1 MKISRRSLHQD
12 STLAPLAG
20 LNPLL
25 QRIYAYRGITDSQQL
40 ERGLSAIL
48 SPSGLK
54 GMDEAVALLYSK
66 LQHQQKI
73 IVVGDFDAD
82 GASSTALT
90 VLGLRALGAQ
100 NVSYLVPDRFKFGYG
115 LSPAIVAEAAKR
127 SPSLIITVDNGIS
140 SIEGIEAAL
149 QSGIQVLITDHHLAG
164 EHLPAATAIV
174 NPNQPGCSFASK
186 NLAGVGVVFYL
197 LIALRAHLRAVDWF
211 VQQAITEPN
220 LADYLD
226 LVALGTIAD
235 VVPLDQN
242 NRMLV
247 HQGIQRIRAE
257 RCRPGIRALLAIGKR
272 DPEHIVASDL
282 GFVVGPR
289 LNAAGRLDDMS
300 LGIECLL
307 TDDVQRA
314 VKLAQELDTLNQE
327 RRLIEGEMKE
337 TALDVVKQI
346 SQQLEGHVPWGLA
359 LYDPSWHQGVV
370 GIVAARVKEK
380 YHRPVIAFAPAT
392 ANDHLEHSDQDFEL
406 KGSARS
412 ITGLHIR
419 DVLEAMATQYPDL
432 ILKFGG
438 HAMAAGLSIQAKNFD
453 RFARLF
459 DQQVCKQ
466 LGTVAPQGEL
476 FSDGELDPH
485 EISLDNAELL
495 RLHGPWGQGFPE
507 PQFDGQFEVLQQ
519 RLLADKHLKL
529 VLLHPVTRSQ
539 IDAIAFNVDRQQW
552 PTQEKYV
559 HAVYR
564 LDVNDYRGQ
573 RTVQLVIEAL
583 QALATL

>member
-1 MKISRRSLHQD
+1 MKIRRRSLQQD
-12 STLAPLAG
+12 LTLAPLAG
-20 LNPLL
+20 LQPLL
-25 QRIYAYRGITDSQQL
+25 QRIYSHRGITDSQQL

-54 GMDEAVALLYSK
+54 GMDEAVSLLYSK
-66 LQHQQKI
+66 LQGQQKI

-82 GASSTALT
+82 GASSTALA

-115 LSPAIVAEAAKR
+115 LTPAIVAEAAKR
-127 SPSLIITVDNGIS
+127 SPNLIITVDNGIS
-140 SIEGIEAAL
+140 SIEGVEAAL
-149 QSGIQVLITDHHLAG
+149 QLGIQVLITDHHLAG

-197 LIALRAHLRAVDWF
+197 LIALRSYLRTHNWF
-211 VQQAITEPN
+211 AQQAITEPN

-242 NRMLV
+242 NRILV
-247 HQGIQRIRAE
+247 HQGLQRIRAK
-257 RCRPGIRALLAIGKR
+257 RCRCGIRALLAIGKR
-272 DPEHIVASDL
+272 DPEHVVASDL

-307 TDDVQRA
+307 MDDEQRA
-314 VKLAQELDTLNQE
+314 VMLAQELDTLNQE

-337 TALDVVKQI
+337 TALNAVERI
-346 SQQLEGHVPWGLA
+346 SQQLEGHVPWGIA
-359 LYDPSWHQGVV
+359 LYDSSWHQGVV

-392 ANDHLEHSDQDFEL
+392 VSDLLEQSDQDFEL

-419 DVLEAMATQYPDL
+419 DVLECLATQYPDL

-438 HAMAAGLSIQAKNFD
+438 HAMAAGLSIQVRNFD

-459 DQQVCKQ
+459 DQHVYKQ
-466 LGTVAPQGEL
+466 LATVDTQGEL
-476 FSDGELDPH
+476 LSDGELNSH

-507 PQFDGQFEVLQQ
+507 PQFDGQFEIMQQ
-519 RLLADKHLKL
+519 RLLVDKHLKL
-529 VLLHPVTRSQ
+529 SLLHPSTHSRFE
-539 IDAIAFNVDRQQW
+539 AIAFNVDRQQW

-559 HAVYR
+559 HVIYR

-573 RTVQLVIEAL
+573 RNVQLVIEAL